1 MGGGQQGG
9 GPHTGG
15 GQTGGA
21 HIGGPHTGGGQM
33 GPPADTWISEPEIN
47 IMLTVNAIAIDLILI
62 KSSSK
67 RRGGNVYLTYSLSP
81 RRYHILNKMYF
92 IRHSVPMSMHKS
104 TQY

>member
-1 MGGGQQGG
+1 MKGRAITPVTSLNAPTQIIASGLGSHMGGGQQGG

-33 GPPADTWISEPEIN
+33 GPPADTWTSEPEIN

-67 RRGGNVYLTYSLSP
+67 RRVGNVYLT
-81 RRYHILNKMYF
+81 
-92 IRHSVPMSMHKS
+92 
-104 TQY
+104 